1 MRYYIDLIIGIIGAS
16 VSYLL
21 GGWNTMIQT
30 LLLFMIL
37 DYLTG
42 IIAAGVFHKSNKTD
56 SGALSSK
63 AGFKGLAKKMVI
75 LIIICLAYHIDIMLN
90 LNNTLYSIVVIAYI
104 SNEAISILENAI
116 AMGIPIP
123 KKLEEAIETMKGD

>member
-1 MRYYIDLIIGIIGAS
+1 
-16 VSYLL
+16 
-21 GGWNTMIQT
+21 MIQT

-42 IIAAGVFHKSNKTD
+42 IIVAGVFHKSSKSA

-63 AGFKGLAKKMVI
+63 AGFKGLAKKIVI
-75 LIIICLAYHIDIMLN
+75 LIVICLAYRIDIMLN
-90 LNNTLYSIVVIAYI
+90 LDNTLYSIVVIAYI
-104 SNEAISILENAI
+104 TNESISILENAM

-123 KKLEEAIETMKGD
+123 KKLEEAIENMKG

>member
-1 MRYYIDLIIGIIGAS
+1 MRYYVDLIIGIIGS
-16 VSYLL
+16 FISYLF

-30 LLLFMIL
+30 LLLFMVL

-42 IIAAGVFHKSNKTD
+42 IIVAGIFHKSSKSA

-63 AGFKGLAKKMVI
+63 AGFKGLAKKIVI
-75 LIIICLAYHIDIMLN
+75 LIIICLTYRIDIMLN

-104 SNEAISILENAI
+104 TNESISILENAM
-116 AMGIPIP
+116 AMGIPVP
-123 KKLEEAIETMKGD
+123 KKLEEAIENMKG

>member
-1 MRYYIDLIIGIIGAS
+1 MRYYLDLIIGMIGS
-16 VSYLL
+16 CLTYLV

-30 LLLFMIL
+30 LLLFMVL
-37 DYLTG
+37 DYITG
-42 IIAAGVFHKSNKTD
+42 IIAAGVFHKSSKTA

-75 LIIICLAYHIDIMLN
+75 LIVICLAYHIDIILN

-104 SNEAISILENAI
+104 ANESISILENAI
-116 AMGIPIP
+116 AMNIPIP
-123 KKLEEAIETMKGD
+123 KKLEEAIESMKG

>member
-1 MRYYIDLIIGIIGAS
+1 MRYYVDLIIGIIGS
-16 VSYLL
+16 FISYLF

-42 IIAAGVFHKSNKTD
+42 IIVAGVFHKSSKSA

-63 AGFKGLAKKMVI
+63 AGFKGLAKKIVI
-75 LIIICLAYHIDIMLN
+75 LIVICLSYRIDIMLN

-104 SNEAISILENAI
+104 ANESISILENAI
-116 AMGIPIP
+116 AMGIPVP
-123 KKLEEAIETMKGD
+123 KKLEEAIENMKG

>member
-1 MRYYIDLIIGIIGAS
+1 MRYYVDLIIGIIGS
-16 VSYLL
+16 FISYLF

-30 LLLFMIL
+30 LLLFMAL

-42 IIAAGVFHKSNKTD
+42 IIVAGVFHKSSKSA

-63 AGFKGLAKKMVI
+63 AGFKGLAKKIVI
-75 LIIICLAYHIDIMLN
+75 LIVICLTYRIDIMLN

-104 SNEAISILENAI
+104 TNESISILENAM

-123 KKLEEAIETMKGD
+123 KKLEEAIENMKG